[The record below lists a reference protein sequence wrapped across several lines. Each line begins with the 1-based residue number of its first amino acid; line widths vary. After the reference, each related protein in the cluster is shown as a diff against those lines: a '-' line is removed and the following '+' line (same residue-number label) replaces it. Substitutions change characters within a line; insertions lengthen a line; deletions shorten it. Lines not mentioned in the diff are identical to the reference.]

1 MERNARSWHLRAC
14 LMPGFRIEPPASLSA
29 NAAAGRGYAGVLL
42 GDDIAAASAA
52 ARLDWSLVCFPIR
65 SFRVFQAQTV
75 DYSYSGYGAKLTI
88 LSTQVQSVQLLQ
100 TAKPAQQA
108 PSSVRAQYWFNSW
121 TIEREKL
128 WRKATTKG
136 KRKAATKSL
145 ALKKTHTLTQT
156 NDVCSRSSWRR
167 NRSMQNS

>member
-1 MERNARSWHLRAC
+1 
-14 LMPGFRIEPPASLSA
+14 
-29 NAAAGRGYAGVLL
+29 
-42 GDDIAAASAA
+42 
-52 ARLDWSLVCFPIR
+52 LVCFPIR
-65 SFRVFQAQTV
+65 SFGVFQAQTV
-75 DYSYSGYGAKLTI
+75 DYSYSGYGEKLTI
-88 LSTQVQSVQLLQ
+88 LSTQVQSVQLFQ
-100 TAKPAQQA
+100 TAKPTQSTQQA
-108 PSSVRAQYWFNSW
+108 PSSVRAQDWFNSW

-136 KRKAATKSL
+136 KKKAATKSL